1 MRSTRCRATLGAASA
16 VATFAVVLFAGAC
29 TKPAPGPGPGATGT
43 PSAAATSAAASPS
56 PSPSASTSKTPTVDP
71 AKVFATNGIG
81 PYGIGKSLADL
92 DSKGLVTGLFDS
104 PICPG
109 VKIGESTGAYAGKLR
124 LAFGADGKLW
134 YIDTNATDLQTPSG
148 GKIGMTIA
156 ALKALYGSK
165 GTVIPK
171 SGPNIGGLLVKVSGS
186 TLGIVFLEDN
196 AGKAYSMSA
205 GPVDMIESF
214 AKGGEGC

>member
-1 MRSTRCRATLGAASA
+1 MRSTTRGR
-16 VATFAVVLFAGAC
+16 ATFAVAATAVAAAAALLTAAC
-29 TKPAPGPGPGATGT
+29 AKPAGPPGGAGTVVASPAATATSSSPGPIVTT
-43 PSAAATSAAASPS
+43 SSA
-56 PSPSASTSKTPTVDP
+56 PTVDP
-71 AKVFATNGIG
+71 ALIFAADGIG
-81 PYGIGKSLADL
+81 PYQLGRDLAAL
-92 DSKGLVTGLFDS
+92 DAQGLVTDLFNS

-124 LAFGADGKLW
+124 LAFASNGKLW
-134 YIDTNATDLQTPSG
+134 YIDTSSEDYQTPSG
-148 GKIGMTIA
+148 GKIGMTIV

-171 SGPNIGGLLVKVSGS
+171 SGPNIGGLLVPAGA
-186 TLGIVFLEDN
+186 LGIVFLGDG

-205 GPVDMIESF
+205 GPLEVVESF